1 MDNGL
6 ERLPVATTTSY
17 PMTVRIPDAIRL
29 TGISR
34 STLYVLMREHKI
46 ETVKVGRSRY
56 IVVASL
62 QRFIE
67 SNRA

>member
-1 MDNGL
+1 M
-6 ERLPVATTTSY
+6 ATNAKY
-17 PMTVRIPDAIRL
+17 PMTVRIPDAVSL

-34 STLYVLMREHKI
+34 STLYVMMRTHQI

-62 QRFIE
+62 ERFIE
-67 SNRA
+67 ANRA

>member
-1 MDNGL
+1 
-6 ERLPVATTTSY
+6 VASTLSY
-17 PMTVRIPDAIRL
+17 PMTVRIPDAVRL

-34 STLYVLMREHKI
+34 STLYVLIRDQRI

-62 QRFIE
+62 QRFIDA
-67 SNRA
+67 NRM

>member
-1 MDNGL
+1 M
-6 ERLPVATTTSY
+6 ATNAKY
-17 PMTVRIPDAIRL
+17 PMTVRIPDAVSL

-34 STLYVLMREHKI
+34 STLYVMMRTHQI

-62 QRFIE
+62 ERFIE
-67 SNRA
+67 ANRV

>member
-1 MDNGL
+1 
-6 ERLPVATTTSY
+6 
-17 PMTVRIPDAIRL
+17 MTVRIPDAVSL

-34 STLYVLMREHKI
+34 STLYVLIRTHQI

-62 QRFIE
+62 ERFIE
-67 SNRA
+67 ANRA

>member
-1 MDNGL
+1 
-6 ERLPVATTTSY
+6 
-17 PMTVRIPDAIRL
+17 MTVRIPDAVRL

-34 STLYVLMREHKI
+34 STLYVLIRDQRI

-62 QRFIE
+62 QRFIDA
-67 SNRA
+67 NRM

>member
-1 MDNGL
+1 MAISAN
-6 ERLPVATTTSY
+6 Y
-17 PMTVRIPDAIRL
+17 PISVRIPDAIRL

-34 STLYVLMREHKI
+34 STLYVLMREQKI

-62 QRFIE
+62 QRFIDT
-67 SNRA
+67 NRA